1 MNKETEFGYGGEM
14 HNIMSG
20 IRDLLR
26 EASNDIQKIDTASIE
41 LDTIR
46 TKYRGEKI
54 SKGDYDING
63 RSGTIYFHDE
73 SEILKNLLNIKTEYW
88 NPSWDFVSWEELFS
102 KMDKINII
110 LEKIENQ
117 KGELENILIKSS
129 EIKTKVDTMYKY
141 LPR

>member
-1 MNKETEFGYGGEM
+1 MNKETEFGYGGKM
-14 HNIMSG
+14 HDILSG

-26 EASNDIQKIDTASIE
+26 ETSNDIQKIDTANIE

-46 TKYRGEKI
+46 KKFRGEKI

-63 RSGTIYFHDE
+63 MPGTIYTHDE
-73 SEILKNLLNIKTEYW
+73 SEVLKNLLNIKTEYW
-88 NPSWDFVSWEELFS
+88 NPSWDFVSWKELFS
-102 KMDKINII
+102 KIDKINMI
-110 LEKIENQ
+110 LEKIGKQ

-129 EIKTKVDTMYKY
+129 EIKTKVDTIFKY

>member
-14 HNIMSG
+14 HDIMSG
-20 IRDLLR
+20 IRNLLR
-26 EASNDIQKIDTASIE
+26 EASNDVQKIDTAMIE
-41 LDTIR
+41 LNTIR

-63 RSGTIYFHDE
+63 RYGTIYTHDE
-73 SEILKNLLNIKTEYW
+73 SEILKNLLNIKIEYW

-102 KMDKINII
+102 KIDKINMI
-110 LEKIENQ
+110 LEKIGNQ

-129 EIKTKVDTMYKY
+129 EIKTRVDTIFKY